1 MAIVNPYYLSISNQ
15 VELSAGATPKLAA
28 ADEGTKPLCAI
39 LFDLFIRIVHIKWLY
54 FLLHY
59 SNLIIVYL
67 LHNNF
72 VFLIQGTPTFPLTAR
87 MILSDFNLTQSV

>member
-1 MAIVNPYYLSISNQ
+1 MNYLSISNQ

-28 ADEGTKPLCAI
+28 ADEGTKPLHAVP
-39 LFDLFIRIVHIKWLY
+39 FDLFIRIVHIKWLY
-54 FLLHY
+54 FLHY

-72 VFLIQGTPTFPLTAR
+72 VLLIQGTPTFPLTAR
-87 MILSDFNLTQSV
+87 MILTDFTLTQTV